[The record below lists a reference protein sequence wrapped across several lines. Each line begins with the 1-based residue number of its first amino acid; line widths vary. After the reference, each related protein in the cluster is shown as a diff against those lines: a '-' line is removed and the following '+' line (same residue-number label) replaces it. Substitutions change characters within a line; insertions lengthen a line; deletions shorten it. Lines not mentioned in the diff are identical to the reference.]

1 MLPTVV
7 VELPSGMVTFAFVD
21 VVGSTLAFA
30 EHGDAFVAALEGLHA
45 AIAESTGAHG
55 GVVVKTEGDGAFLA
69 FGAADGAVRALIE
82 LQARVEAA
90 AADTTL
96 PVPRLRVRAGAHA
109 GRAQPVGGDYIAL
122 PVNVAARVT
131 SAAGAG
137 QALVTPAVVDELT
150 DHDLVRAAGVPVG
163 EYALKDVRGPTP
175 LHRVAGGPEPPRA
188 TPYRRTNVAEP
199 ITSFVGRD
207 RELAELGDLVASHR
221 LVTVL
226 GPGGMGKTRLTSQ
239 LLLQVAASYDGAWL
253 VELASIADP
262 ARVVGQV
269 AAGLGSRAT
278 TTDELVAE
286 LAGRGPTLV
295 LLDNCE
301 HLIDAA
307 ADVAAELLARLPD
320 LRIVATSREPLQVE
334 REVVWRIPAL
344 VGDDA
349 RCALFAH
356 RYTSAS
362 GGAFDTL
369 DRSLV
374 AELCTTLDGSP
385 LAIELAAVHA
395 REVPL
400 RQLIDLLRDGS
411 ETLARRGG
419 GRQSSLDTVVAWS
432 MDRLDVAHREALL
445 VLSQAPA
452 RLTAEEAC
460 LLLRD
465 VADRHGVTPPA
476 LLRGL
481 VRVSLVDLDG
491 DRYRLLDTIRGAAR
505 RALQA
510 DQDLLPRARALL
522 HAAAATLADSNK
534 EFSMV
539 RAGDPRAD
547 RVLLIEEAVLDAW
560 SDRTPGLGQVWT
572 DLGTVAFYL
581 PTSARLHAAAL
592 EVLHETPTTP
602 AIGGDDAGRVTGALD
617 IVESRNRALTPWSAD
632 DALRFLDAVV
642 AGSPTGIAAWTAGR
656 ITSFFWLRDR
666 LAEARPVVTLASRLA
681 EESGSV
687 LHRVNA
693 ALMEGVLAHV
703 TGDEEAALRHTERA
717 LQIAPDD
724 YLDRAVLVNNRA
736 CSLSSLGRYEDALQ
750 ILRDELDR
758 HPVARN
764 RWGLTATLVEV
775 LRDSGARDDALAV
788 ARQCHGE
795 LALEPLP
802 GPAADAMAWLLPVL
816 RELES

>member
-1 MLPTVV
+1 MV
-7 VELPSGMVTFAFVD
+7 VELPSGVVTFAFVD

-30 EHGDAFVAALEGLHA
+30 EHGDAFVTALERLHA
-45 AIAESTGAHG
+45 EIADATSAHG

-69 FGAADGAVRALIE
+69 FGDEDGALRALIQI
-82 LQARVEAA
+82 QARVEAA

-96 PVPRLRVRAGAHA
+96 PEPRLRVRAGAHA

-137 QALVTPAVVDELT
+137 QALVTPAVVDGLT
-150 DHDLVRAAGVPVG
+150 DRDLVRAAGDPVG

-188 TPYRRTNVAEP
+188 APYRRTNVAEP

-207 RELAELGDLVASHR
+207 RELAELGELVASHR

-239 LLLQVAASYDGAWL
+239 LLLQVAGSYDGAWL
-253 VELASIADP
+253 VELASVSDP

-286 LAGRGPTLV
+286 LAVRGPTLV

-307 ADVAAELLARLPD
+307 ADVAAELLARLAG

-334 REVVWRIPAL
+334 GEVVWRIPAL

-362 GGAFDTL
+362 GGGFDSL
-369 DRSLV
+369 DRSMV
-374 AELCTTLDGSP
+374 AELCSTLDGSP

-400 RQLIDLLRDGS
+400 RQLIDLLLDGS

-419 GRQSSLDTVVAWS
+419 GRQSSLDAVVAWS

-452 RLTAEEAC
+452 RLTADEAG

-465 VADRHGVTPPA
+465 VAARRGVTPPA

-491 DRYRLLDTIRGAAR
+491 DRYRLLDTIRAAAR
-505 RALQA
+505 RALHA
-510 DQDLLPRARALL
+510 DQDLLPRARAML
-522 HAAAATLADSNK
+522 HAAAAALADADK

-539 RAGDPRAD
+539 RTGDPRAD
-547 RVLLIEEAVLDAW
+547 RVLLLEEAVLDAW

-572 DLGTVAFYL
+572 DLGTVAVYL
-581 PTSARLHAAAL
+581 PTSQRLHTAAL
-592 EVLHETPTTP
+592 EVLQETPTTP
-602 AIGGDDAGRVTGALD
+602 EIGADDAGRVTGALD
-617 IVESRNRALTPWSAD
+617 IVESRDRALTPWSPD

-642 AGSPTGIAAWTAGR
+642 AGSPAAVAAWTAGR
-656 ITSFFWLRDR
+656 ITAFFWLRDR
-666 LAEARPVVTLASRLA
+666 IAEAHSVVTSASRLA
-681 EESGSV
+681 EESGSA

-693 ALMEGVLAHV
+693 ATNEGLLAH
-703 TGDEEAALRHTERA
+703 TMGDDEAALRHADRA
-717 LQIAPDD
+717 LEIAPDD
-724 YLDRAVLVNNRA
+724 FIDIAVLVNNRA
-736 CSLSSLGRYEDALQ
+736 CSLNALGRHEEALQ
-750 ILRDELDR
+750 ILRDALDR

-764 RWGLTATLVEV
+764 RWALTESLVEV
-775 LRDSGARDDALAV
+775 LRDSGAREDALAV
-788 ARQCHGE
+788 ARQCYAE
-795 LALEPLP
+795 LALEPAP
-802 GPAADAMAWLLPVL
+802 GPASDAMAWLLPVL
-816 RELES
+816 RGLEA